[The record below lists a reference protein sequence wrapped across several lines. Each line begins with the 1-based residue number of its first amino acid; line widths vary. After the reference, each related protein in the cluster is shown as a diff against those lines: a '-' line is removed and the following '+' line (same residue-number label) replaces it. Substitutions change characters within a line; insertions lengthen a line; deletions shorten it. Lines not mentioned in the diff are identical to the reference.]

1 MSALLNSQFH
11 SDSAGKLMKLL
22 PNWISLILI
31 AVIAVMLASLF
42 WLVMTPPEP
51 LPTTAVSKGKVKT
64 VEPVVNYG
72 PVVAKLHMFGW
83 EKPKPVP
90 VKAPPKVAPKAAPV
104 ITKLDL
110 KLFGIVARVGR
121 PSFAIITKGK
131 EAQKVYGVGEE
142 PQKNVVIDEI
152 LPTKVILKHGGK
164 LEELLLPVKKL
175 ASGIQTVGVPE
186 TSKGSN
192 PNLPVAS
199 EEDPRWGFKQK
210 TPAPVVPPPVQEDSL
225 PIDDMSGLRDALTL
239 NPDKLLEIA
248 SISEAKDKDGN
259 LTGFRLS
266 PGKNRKLFRS
276 LGLRPG
282 DIVTQVNGIALTD
295 PTKGLMVMN
304 ELSSASSIS
313 ITVKR
318 GDQEVTIEKQ
328 F

>member
-1 MSALLNSQFH
+1 MSALLNSPFH
-11 SDSAGKLMKLL
+11 RDNTSKLVKLL

-42 WLVMTPPEP
+42 WLLMTPPEP
-51 LPTTAVSKGKVKT
+51 LPTATVSKEKVKT
-64 VEPVVNYG
+64 SEPVVNYG

-83 EKPKPVP
+83 EKPKPKP
-90 VKAPPKVAPKAAPV
+90 VKAPPKVAPKPAPV
-104 ITKLDL
+104 VTKLDL
-110 KLFGIVARVGR
+110 KLFGIVARVDR

-131 EAQKVYGVGEE
+131 DAQKVYGVGEE
-142 PQKNVVIDEI
+142 PQKGVVIEEI
-152 LPTKVILKHGGK
+152 LPTKVMLRHGGK

-175 ASGIQTVGVPE
+175 ASRIQTVGIPE

-210 TPAPVVPPPVQEDSL
+210 APPPVVPPVEEDSL

-295 PTKGLMVMN
+295 PTKGLLVMN
-304 ELSSASSIS
+304 ELSSASSIA